1 MTWSNPSA
9 LLCLGFLA
17 CLPGCGSLTGEFTT
31 NRDPHYDGKLER
43 LLIVYYNEAD
53 AAQQL
58 GSKFSDAFLGRLSAV
73 LARRNV
79 PVHVARP
86 MQGALDEQGV
96 VRLAAARFQP
106 RQVMQFALSRIAVQS
121 GVTRSSFESGA
132 QFVNNQ
138 SVTFTFSLAELG
150 SSKYVWR
157 GNLRYSVIPEGT
169 TVADQLV
176 AQLVAER
183 FLLAVE

>member
-1 MTWSNPSA
+1 
-9 LLCLGFLA
+9 
-17 CLPGCGSLTGEFTT
+17 LPGCSSLKGEFTT

-43 LLIVYYNEAD
+43 LLIVYYNEDD

-58 GSKFSDAFLGRLSAV
+58 GAKFSDAFLGRVSAA

-96 VRLAAARFQP
+96 VRLAAARFHP

-121 GVTRSSFESGA
+121 GVTRTGGGGGSMP

-150 SSKYVWR
+150 TDKYVWR

-183 FLLAVE
+183 FLRAVE